1 MRFLITGFD
10 PFGGEDINPSWEVVR
25 SLPDNL
31 GEIEIVKRQI
41 PTVFGESYDSLK
53 SFWDETA
60 PDVVIAVGQAG
71 GRASLSVERIAINRD
86 DARIED
92 NRGNR
97 PIDQPVRSDGE
108 NAYFSNLPVKAM
120 VQAIISR
127 GVPASLSNTA
137 GTFVCNHIMYAIL
150 HRISR
155 EFPGVR
161 GGFIHV
167 PYLPGQTAGKG
178 ELPSMSAELIRTGL
192 IAAIEAAAINQS
204 DLHLSMGKEC

>member
-1 MRFLITGFD
+1 MKVLITGFD

-31 GEIEIVKRQI
+31 GAIEIVKRQI
-41 PTVFGESYDSLK
+41 PTVFGESYETLK
-53 SFWDETA
+53 SFWDETE
-60 PDVVIAVGQAG
+60 PHVVIAVGQAG
-71 GRASLSVERIAINRD
+71 GRASLSVERVAINRD

-97 PIDQPVRSDGE
+97 PVDLPIRPDGE

-120 VQAIISR
+120 VRAAIDR

-150 HRISR
+150 YRISR
-155 EFPGVR
+155 ERPGVR

-178 ELPSMSAELIRTGL
+178 EIPSMSAELIRTGL
-192 IAAIEAAAINQS
+192 VAAIEAAASYKS
-204 DLHLSMGKEC
+204 DLTIPMGKEF